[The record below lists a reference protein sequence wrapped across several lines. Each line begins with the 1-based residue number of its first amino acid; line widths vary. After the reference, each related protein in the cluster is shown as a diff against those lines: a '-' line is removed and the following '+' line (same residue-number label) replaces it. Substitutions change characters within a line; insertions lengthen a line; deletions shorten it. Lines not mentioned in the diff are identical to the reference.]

1 MAEGARVPRP
11 RAARVL
17 LLGLLAVLLLGAA
30 SLGLGYMW
38 LQRNFQAPGPGATA
52 ARITVNPGASLRS
65 VLVQLEAARRVRSAR
80 AIGWY
85 LRLRGERPRVQ
96 AGMYEIPP
104 HASPAQ
110 VLALLEQGKVILEQL
125 TVVEGS
131 TFAEFV
137 SALERNPDVVHTL
150 RDKTPAEV
158 MAALGHPGQFP
169 EGEFFPDTYRFAA
182 GTPDIVILARAYD
195 AMQSALEAAWK
206 ARQPGLPY
214 ESPYQ
219 ALILASMVEKEAAL
233 KSERALIAGVF
244 LNRLRRDM
252 RLQSDPT
259 VIYGLGADYD
269 GTIHTRDLLRDTPYN
284 TYTREG
290 LPPTPIA
297 LPGRESLTA
306 AVQPQ
311 ETAALYF
318 VATGLGDGAHHFS
331 NTLEEHNSAV
341 QSYLVRL
348 REQERRA
355 QRKPPLTPDAA
366 ATEGASAPAPAPVK
380 APSGSP
386 SGQGV
391 HRP

>member
-1 MAEGARVPRP
+1 MAESARSFRRRG
-11 RAARVL
+11 RAL
-17 LLGLLAVLLLGAA
+17 GLGLLVLTGLAA
-30 SLGLGYMW
+30 AGLGFGYLW
-38 LQRNFQAPGPGATA
+38 LQREFKAPGPGAAA
-52 ARITVNPGASLRS
+52 ARIAVSPGSSLRT
-65 VLVQLEAARRVRSAR
+65 VLAELEAGGRVRSAR

-96 AGMYEIPP
+96 AGTYEIPP

-110 VLALLEQGKVILEQL
+110 ILALLEEGKVVLEQL

-137 SALERNPDVVHTL
+137 AALERNADIAHTL
-150 RDKTPAEV
+150 RAKSPAEI

-182 GTPDIVILARAYD
+182 GTPDVAILARAYD
-195 AMQSALEAAWK
+195 AMQSVLEGAWK
-206 ARQPGLPY
+206 ARRPGLPL

-233 KSERALIAGVF
+233 KSERRLIAGVF
-244 LNRLRRDM
+244 VNRLRRDM

-259 VIYGLGADYD
+259 VIYGLGGNYD

-284 TYTREG
+284 TYTRAG
-290 LPPTPIA
+290 LPPTPIS
-297 LPGRESLTA
+297 LPGRESVVA
-306 AVQPQ
+306 AVQPE

-341 QSYLVRL
+341 QTYLVRL
-348 REQERRA
+348 REQERRGL
-355 QRKPPLTPDAA
+355 RKPPLTPAAA
-366 ATEGASAPAPAPVK
+366 ATEAASAPAPAQTPPA
-380 APSGSP
+380 APA
-386 SGQGV
+386 GQGA
-391 HRP
+391 HPP